1 MNPIRVLL
9 ADDHTLVLAGIRA
22 LVEEIEGVKIV
33 AEAANGREAVAAA
46 KAQRPDLVIM
56 DISMKE
62 LNGIE
67 ATAQI
72 KAALPATRILILSM
86 HTTEDFVR
94 RALKAG
100 ASGYLV
106 KDSAPLELKMAIE
119 AIMKDEIYL
128 SSRVSRHL
136 VSGLV
141 QGRADEHEAS
151 LDSLTARQREILQMI
166 AEGKSTKE
174 IAFVLEV
181 SVKTV
186 ETHRAGIMDR
196 LRIRDVAGLV
206 LYAVRHGLVSV
217 ERPED

>member
-1 MNPIRVLL
+1 MRPIRVLL
-9 ADDHTLVLAGIRA
+9 ADDHTLILAGIRA
-22 LVEEIEGVKIV
+22 LLQEIEGVTII
-33 AEAANGREAVAAA
+33 AEAANGREAVAIARA
-46 KAQRPDLVIM
+46 EKPNLVVM

-72 KAALPATRILILSM
+72 KADRPETMVLILSM
-86 HTTEDFVR
+86 HNTEDFVR

-119 AIMKDEIYL
+119 AIMLGEHYI
-128 SSRVSRHL
+128 SSRVSKHL
-136 VSGLV
+136 VTGLV
-141 QGRADEHEAS
+141 GGVAGGES
-151 LDSLTARQREILQMI
+151 SMDSLTPRQREILQMI

-174 IAFVLEV
+174 IAFVLTV

-186 ETHRAGIMDR
+186 ETHRSALMER
-196 LRIRDVAGLV
+196 LGIRDVAGLV
-206 LYAVRHGLVSV
+206 LYAVRNGLVSA
-217 ERPED
+217 DGAQG